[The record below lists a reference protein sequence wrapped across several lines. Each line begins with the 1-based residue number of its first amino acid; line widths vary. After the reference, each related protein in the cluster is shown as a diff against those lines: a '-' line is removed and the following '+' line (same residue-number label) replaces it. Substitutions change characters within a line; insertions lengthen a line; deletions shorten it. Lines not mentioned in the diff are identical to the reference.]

1 MWYCLRKLHNSG
13 RMNQVLVGR
22 KDMFITDGAF
32 VVKSPH
38 VQINAVLCIEPMQS
52 RLCIVFAFTALYYSF
67 FVGFCGISTFSHS
80 FRITRL
86 NYFTRFWIRLSSN
99 LHPFLSIIFVVFANI
114 LLPWT
119 NFKMYSP
126 FIFVT
131 VKRFVHHIQIHYSTW
146 KPTGFSIR
154 LYSANSKFDIH
165 DNKDTL
171 FHLSPT
177 VLLLLLHTFFF
188 VSPPLLSNLR
198 CVCVWYA
205 IWMPTYS
212 V

>member
-1 MWYCLRKLHNSG
+1 
-13 RMNQVLVGR
+13 
-22 KDMFITDGAF
+22 MFITDGAF

-131 VKRFVHHIQIHYSTW
+131 VRRFVHHIQIHYSTW

-154 LYSANSKFDIH
+154 LYSLTQNSTFTTTR
-165 DNKDTL
+165 TL
-171 FHLSPT
+171 FFT
-177 VLLLLLHTFFF
+177 CRLLCSFCSCIHFFLF
-188 VSPPLLSNLR
+188 RRHCWVISGVYVFDTKYGCQRIRFKWFSSANT
-198 CVCVWYA
+198 A
-205 IWMPTYS
+205 T
-212 V
+212 